1 MYALTEIG
9 IIEPEGSKWEYQCV
23 KFVIWITFFEIGF
36 ALFDSFAIV
45 NSYIAWKNHILKGK
59 PEKHRAYKKYSV
71 REARLALIEIWAKLA
86 MRHYKA
92 PQPHAKKRRRL
103 VLFVHKTVGIK
114 SYYWAQSEFHTA
126 GFKAPWWAHTTT
138 IQVGAKMR
146 NMRWTYQV
154 ALLGLYWGYWWYI
167 SSLPYERAAMQ
178 HEASSNSSGDLAQ
191 FVCKIS
197 FPKKSCEL
205 NE

>member
-1 MYALTEIG
+1 M
-9 IIEPEGSKWEYQCV
+9 
-23 KFVIWITFFEIGF
+23 
-36 ALFDSFAIV
+36 

-138 IQVGAKMR
+138 MQVGAKMR

-178 HEASSNSSGDLAQ
+178 HEASSNSLGDLTQ

-197 FPKKSCEL
+197 FPKKVVSSMNKNWWPIIEMFYVLFEFKFLLPHLYCTESVIL
-205 NE
+205 FSGARRAPIQI